1 MIVLL
6 HQLKFSVYVMRQKYL
21 LTIFCSLLA
30 VVANAYMTNWPI
42 YGDVN
47 VEDIGFAEDNSTIV
61 TNIGDYYYDYQYCK
75 ALHLAVLRHVYPS
88 NASGERDFVLVPTY
102 IIVDGEAY
110 RVVGVNSNLIGDEQ
124 QSIKNIYLHNELE
137 FLGSRALSNAIAVES
152 ITIPASVKS
161 ISYDVFNGLVKGV
174 ALKSITFEDNE
185 ATLVIDGAGNAAT
198 PFANLPVTSLYI
210 GRNFSLKTPFG
221 TSSNATVR
229 QTLLNLTMGGS
240 GTMVTP
246 EMFSNFKK
254 LTSVTLNS
262 GVVAIGDNAF
272 SGDSVITELN
282 LGAGVKYIGDYAFNG
297 CKRVTSLTLPAG
309 LDSLHVRAFVG
320 MTGVQSLTIAD
331 TDSPLQL
338 FGIPRGLY
346 ANESIFSHLT
356 ALESAYM
363 GRNLLPTNLGS
374 SLSAFYNAAMRRLT
388 VGDHV
393 TIINANEFRGCTR
406 LEQLQL
412 GSNITTIGD
421 YAFYENRSLC
431 GASIP
436 DKVTRIGEYA
446 FSGDSVMTTLS
457 LGAGVKY
464 IGDYAFNGCKRVT
477 SLTLPAGLDSLHV
490 RALVGMAGVQSLT
503 IADTDSPLQ
512 LFGMPRGLNA
522 SESIFSHLTALESA
536 YMGRNLMPTNLGN
549 SLSAFNNAAMRRL
562 TVGDHVTRI
571 NANEFRGCANLSLIN
586 SMSTTPPVCADA
598 SAFSG
603 VDKATCALHVPI
615 GCKDAYQ
622 TALVWKDF
630 FSVTDD
636 LPNDTQVSQG
646 DVNGDTLVDVSDVVA
661 IANYV
666 MGDASGNFV
675 VENADL
681 NGNGEVDVADV
692 VALANIVMG
701 E

>member
-1 MIVLL
+1 MQIYYNYLSTTALFLSSPSFFSFRHATRHFRHSLQMFRQNVISTIAHSYGFFVTLLINIYGLYNLIVLL

-30 VVANAYMTNWPI
+30 VVANAYITNWPI

-61 TNIGDYYYDYQYCK
+61 TNIGDYYYDYQYCT

-210 GRNFSLKTPFG
+210 GRNFSLQTPFG
-221 TSSNATVR
+221 TSSNATIR

-240 GTMVTP
+240 GTMVAP
-246 EMFSNFKK
+246 KMFSNFKN

-272 SGDSVITELN
+272 SGDSVIMELN

-297 CKRVTSLTLPAG
+297 CKRVTSLTLPAS

-320 MTGVQSLTIAD
+320 MT
-331 TDSPLQL
+331 
-338 FGIPRGLY
+338 
-346 ANESIFSHLT
+346 
-356 ALESAYM
+356 
-363 GRNLLPTNLGS
+363 
-374 SLSAFYNAAMRRLT
+374 
-388 VGDHV
+388 
-393 TIINANEFRGCTR
+393 
-406 LEQLQL
+406 
-412 GSNITTIGD
+412 
-421 YAFYENRSLC
+421 
-431 GASIP
+431 
-436 DKVTRIGEYA
+436 
-446 FSGDSVMTTLS
+446 
-457 LGAGVKY
+457 
-464 IGDYAFNGCKRVT
+464 
-477 SLTLPAGLDSLHV
+477 
-490 RALVGMAGVQSLT
+490 GVQSLT

-562 TVGDHVTRI
+562 TVGDHVTII

>member
-1 MIVLL
+1 MRSMKIV
-6 HQLKFSVYVMRQKYL
+6 
-21 LTIFCSLLA
+21 A
-30 VVANAYMTNWPI
+30 
-42 YGDVN
+42 
-47 VEDIGFAEDNSTIV
+47 
-61 TNIGDYYYDYQYCK
+61 
-75 ALHLAVLRHVYPS
+75 
-88 NASGERDFVLVPTY
+88 
-102 IIVDGEAY
+102 
-110 RVVGVNSNLIGDEQ
+110 
-124 QSIKNIYLHNELE
+124 
-137 FLGSRALSNAIAVES
+137 
-152 ITIPASVKS
+152 
-161 ISYDVFNGLVKGV
+161 
-174 ALKSITFEDNE
+174 
-185 ATLVIDGAGNAAT
+185 
-198 PFANLPVTSLYI
+198 
-210 GRNFSLKTPFG
+210 
-221 TSSNATVR
+221 
-229 QTLLNLTMGGS
+229 
-240 GTMVTP
+240 
-246 EMFSNFKK
+246 
-254 LTSVTLNS
+254 
-262 GVVAIGDNAF
+262 
-272 SGDSVITELN
+272 
-282 LGAGVKYIGDYAFNG
+282 
-297 CKRVTSLTLPAG
+297 
-309 LDSLHVRAFVG
+309 
-320 MTGVQSLTIAD
+320 
-331 TDSPLQL
+331 
-338 FGIPRGLY
+338 
-346 ANESIFSHLT
+346 
-356 ALESAYM
+356 
-363 GRNLLPTNLGS
+363 
-374 SLSAFYNAAMRRLT
+374 
-388 VGDHV
+388 
-393 TIINANEFRGCTR
+393 
-406 LEQLQL
+406 
-412 GSNITTIGD
+412 
-421 YAFYENRSLC
+421 RSLC

-477 SLTLPAGLDSLHV
+477 SLTLPASLDSLHV

-512 LFGMPRGLNA
+512 LFGTPRGLNA
-522 SESIFSHLTALESA
+522 NESIFSHLTTLESA

-562 TVGDHVTRI
+562 TVGDHVTII
-571 NANEFRGCANLSLIN
+571 NANEFSGCANLSLIN

-681 NGNGEVDVADV
+681 NSNGEVDVADV